1 MLYYCSPLHKLLAR
15 ATTTKRP
22 PRWPNLGFLEF
33 LGSKKWENYNARF
46 GFDFLL
52 NSVTLIGLYGA
63 ILGHTEPYGEIRGNT
78 GKYVAI
84 RGHRGPYYSVQN
96 ASHIMSVKTQELF
109 YTYRVG
115 HKFWPERHGQKQSNS
130 RRCMYPS
137 KKNFWM
143 IYLPYKLEK

>member
-1 MLYYCSPLHKLLAR
+1 MGKLQRPFWFWLFVKQCHPNR
-15 ATTTKRP
+15 AIRGHTGP
-22 PRWPNLGFLEF
+22 
-33 LGSKKWENYNARF
+33 
-46 GFDFLL
+46 
-52 NSVTLIGLYGA
+52 YGA
-63 ILGHTEPYGEIRGNT
+63 IRGNT

-137 KKNFWM
+137 KKIFWM
-143 IYLPYKLEK
+143 MYLYESTLLLHNKSFQQNLPKSMKYSKIF